1 MIGCGEYANF
11 FDSSFDNISALA
23 RKQKWD
29 RLRKEKAEEEERRRK
44 KRKELRKRRL
54 ARRRR
59 KRAEEKAKKDRE
71 AYLKELAE
79 RDEEE
84 KALVNAAA
92 VKIQTT
98 VRGRSAKRKVQ
109 VGIFVQGV
117 LPYSVFV

>member
-1 MIGCGEYANF
+1 M
-11 FDSSFDNISALA
+11 
-23 RKQKWD
+23 
-29 RLRKEKAEEEERRRK
+29 
-44 KRKELRKRRL
+44 
-54 ARRRR
+54 
-59 KRAEEKAKKDRE
+59 
-71 AYLKELAE
+71 KELAE